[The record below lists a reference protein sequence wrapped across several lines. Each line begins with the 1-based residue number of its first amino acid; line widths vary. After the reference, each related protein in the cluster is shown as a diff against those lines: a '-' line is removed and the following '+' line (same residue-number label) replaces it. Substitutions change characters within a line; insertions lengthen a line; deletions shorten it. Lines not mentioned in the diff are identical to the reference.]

1 MNATSHETAEPL
13 TGLGKAFLVF
23 IKWLV
28 GLVVDTAKEHSKGT
42 DAPVFIDARSCVA
55 LGLPRK
61 TFLRL
66 TRQGAF
72 PTHRAGKT
80 ILADRDAVVTYIR
93 TQNGAKPRA
102 ARAPFDG
109 SSKDINEMSPDEFY
123 GKGK

>member
-55 LGLPRK
+55 LGLK
-61 TFLRL
+61 D
-66 TRQGAF
+66 F
-72 PTHRAGKT
+72 PSLGPSRRFPYA
-80 ILADRDAVVTYIR
+80 
-93 TQNGAKPRA
+93 
-102 ARAPFDG
+102 
-109 SSKDINEMSPDEFY
+109 
-123 GKGK
+123 